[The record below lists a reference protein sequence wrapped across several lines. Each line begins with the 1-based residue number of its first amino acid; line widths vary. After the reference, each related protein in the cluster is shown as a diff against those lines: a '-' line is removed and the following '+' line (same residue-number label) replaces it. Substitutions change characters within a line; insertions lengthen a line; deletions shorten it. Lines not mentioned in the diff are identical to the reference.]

1 MERRRFPR
9 LAQSM
14 PLEYSYRLAGSEE
27 IRSGKGFSQNTC
39 LGGIYFKCEESQLDC
54 GVQIDLSITEIMH
67 QAIGYVTLKSKLA
80 GRVVRLEPPQDQ
92 ASGYG
97 VAVQFLRPMDLFGSQ
112 GQAFPG
118 NDPSGNNRRPSSRGP
133 QC

>member
-9 LAQSM
+9 LAQSL
-14 PLEYSYRLAGSEE
+14 PLEYSCRLPGSEE
-27 IRSGKGFSQNTC
+27 ICSGKGFSQNTS

-54 GVQIDLSITEIMH
+54 GWRIDLTIIEII
-67 QAIGYVTLKSKLA
+67 QLAIGYETLKFKLA

-92 ASGYG
+92 APGYG
-97 VAVQFLRPMDLFGSQ
+97 VAVQFLRPMDLFGSV
-112 GQAFPG
+112 GRAFSG
-118 NDPSGNNRRPSSRGP
+118 NDPGRNKRLPASSDP